1 MKKLYTTLFT
11 LCLGA
16 LTLTAQQLPNNGFET
31 GWAKTTPYTGG
42 ASTQTNGESPADWTV
57 AHVAG
62 YKLGIFWTGKTV
74 VGEKVTGYNSTYA
87 AKVENVPNSVAKSQK
102 VPGYITLGTS
112 FNTANTS
119 GDEKDGGTF
128 GGISFSY
135 RPDAIT
141 FHYMREQASGSTE
154 QATVLAYAWKGTVK
168 QGNVRVSIGL
178 NPTKVTM
185 ENRDRNILEK
195 ETAYGDTSLKSA
207 DFEAIATIEHA
218 ITGAA
223 SDWTELTIP
232 FEYKSSATPSM
243 INVIFSAGDYFSTT
257 PEEGNTLTIDDVK
270 LLYYSRLATLSVSG
284 TPVEGFDSNTYTY
297 SVDTEMPEENAF
309 SYTLLGNSG
318 SAQASVALDKD
329 NALATIT
336 VTNSNTDGTD
346 VDGQTSHTYTIQF
359 KKSEVN
365 PGPGTEPEGKKYSG
379 KLNIK
384 LEALEID
391 VTQDDN
397 VYIKDN
403 GDGTCTFLLPNFTL
417 TLPGSDPANFGDIKV
432 DNVTMTKNADGS
444 ISYSG
449 SVKGMS
455 LAGGEIVADV
465 ELSGTETNGK
475 LVMNIPVTWDGLTI
489 NVTFNGQSDSTAGIG
504 GIDTDNSNAPVEWYN
519 LNGVRVNGENLAP
532 GIYIRRQGSE
542 VSKVLVR

>member
-102 VPGYITLGTS
+102 VPGYITLGT
-112 FNTANTS
+112 
-119 GDEKDGGTF
+119 F

-195 ETAYGDTSLKSA
+195 ETAYGDTPLKSA

-243 INVIFSAGDYFSTT
+243 VN
-257 PEEGNTLTIDDVK
+257 
-270 LLYYSRLATLSVSG
+270 RSVSALFGLTALIKNG
-284 TPVEGFDSNTYTY
+284 TL
-297 SVDTEMPEENAF
+297 MPSISSTMHENSARSTSF
-309 SYTLLGNSG
+309 SIR
-318 SAQASVALDKD
+318 
-329 NALATIT
+329 ATI
-336 VTNSNTDGTD
+336 SPLIPWGLR
-346 VDGQTSHTYTIQF
+346 SF
-359 KKSEVN
+359 
-365 PGPGTEPEGKKYSG
+365 P
-379 KLNIK
+379 
-384 LEALEID
+384 
-391 VTQDDN
+391 
-397 VYIKDN
+397 
-403 GDGTCTFLLPNFTL
+403 TF
-417 TLPGSDPANFGDIKV
+417 
-432 DNVTMTKNADGS
+432 
-444 ISYSG
+444 
-449 SVKGMS
+449 
-455 LAGGEIVADV
+455 
-465 ELSGTETNGK
+465 
-475 LVMNIPVTWDGLTI
+475 
-489 NVTFNGQSDSTAGIG
+489 
-504 GIDTDNSNAPVEWYN
+504 
-519 LNGVRVNGENLAP
+519 
-532 GIYIRRQGSE
+532 
-542 VSKVLVR
+542 VSSFL